1 MVVRQSVARAF
12 FTASAA
18 VLACVAQVSGGDWP
32 RWRGPQQ
39 DGHSAE
45 TGLPVKWSAAD
56 VAWRAPLKG
65 LGHSSPVVHRNRIFL
80 TAAEEEGRKRLVF
93 CVHRDDGRV
102 LWEDVAWTGTP
113 EPSHQL
119 NGWASA
125 SCVTDGERVY
135 AFFGRGGGLFCYSI
149 DGERLWQKE
158 LGHFEGPWGTAACPV
173 LVGDLV
179 IQNCDA
185 DSNAY
190 LVAFN
195 KRTGDEVW
203 RVDREDFRGWSTP
216 VLIEA
221 GGRPELVLNGH
232 SAVRG
237 YDPATGN
244 ELWSCASFNG
254 RGEPTAT
261 LANGLLFLVNGLQ
274 GDCYAVRPGG
284 NGDVTATHRVWHT
297 GRNGRDLPSPIV
309 IDGVLMIAGHR
320 NSVITGYAATS
331 GKELWRIRV
340 GDEMSAS
347 PVAWNGRAFFVRTA
361 GETLAIDP
369 KAGEIVAT
377 NTVKHDRDELFRASL
392 APSDGQVF
400 LRSDSALYCIGERSE
415 GGK

>member
-1 MVVRQSVARAF
+1 MTWA
-12 FTASAA
+12 
-18 VLACVAQVSGGDWP
+18 
-32 RWRGPQQ
+32 
-39 DGHSAE
+39 
-45 TGLPVKWSAAD
+45 AAD
-56 VAWRAPLKG
+56 VAWRTPLKG
-65 LGHSSPVVHRNRIFL
+65 LGHSSPVVHGERIFL
-80 TAAEEEGRKRLVF
+80 TSAEEEGRKRLVF

-113 EPSHQL
+113 EPSNQL

-149 DGERLWQKE
+149 DGKRLWQKD

-195 KRTGDEVW
+195 KRTGDEAW

-221 GGRPELVLNGH
+221 GGRTELVLNGH

-237 YDPATGN
+237 YDPATGK
-244 ELWSCASFNG
+244 EIWSCASFNG
-254 RGEPTAT
+254 RGEPTVTPAG
-261 LANGLLFLVNGLQ
+261 GLLYLVNGLP

-284 NGDVTATHRVWHT
+284 NGDVTATHRVWHA

-320 NSVITGYAATS
+320 NCVITGYAAAT

-361 GETLAIDP
+361 GETLVIDP

-400 LRSDSALYCIGERSE
+400 LRSDGALYCIGERSA